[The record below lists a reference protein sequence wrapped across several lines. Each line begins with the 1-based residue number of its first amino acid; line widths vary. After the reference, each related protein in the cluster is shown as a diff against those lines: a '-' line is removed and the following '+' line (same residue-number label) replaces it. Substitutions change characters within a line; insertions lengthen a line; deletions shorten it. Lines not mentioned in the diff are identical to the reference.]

1 MVFTILQA
9 IGYLYNTP
17 KNFFLL
23 FIFNQT
29 VYGLSIQKKV
39 HIVPIIKSI
48 RQTVLIPIHPAG
60 YPFIGISLAT
70 TALLYYLLGPYPMF
84 IGFLI
89 SLWCIYFFRNP
100 VRYTPQHQS
109 LIISPADGR
118 ILSITEGM
126 PPKKLGL
133 IGADF
138 TKISIFMN
146 IFDVH
151 VNRSPMEGQV
161 VKKSYFPGS
170 FFDASLD
177 KASEKNEQLS
187 ITMNTIYGKKIAFVQ
202 IAGLVARRILCNVSQ
217 GSELKCGQQ
226 FGIIRF
232 GSRVD
237 LWLPNPIFTK
247 VLVGQRTYAGET
259 ILADFEPG
267 AKLNEARIE

>member
-1 MVFTILQA
+1 MT
-9 IGYLYNTP
+9 
-17 KNFFLL
+17 
-23 FIFNQT
+23 
-29 VYGLSIQKKV
+29 
-39 HIVPIIKSI
+39 IIKSI
-48 RQTVLIPIHPAG
+48 KQTLFIPIHPAG
-60 YPFIGISLAT
+60 YPFIGICLT
-70 TALLYYLLGPYPMF
+70 ITALLHYLFGPYPMF

-100 VRYTPQHQS
+100 VRYTPQHRS

-118 ILSITEGM
+118 ILSITEGI

-133 IGADF
+133 TGTTF

-151 VNRSPMEGQV
+151 VNRSPMEGLV
-161 VKKSYFPGS
+161 IKKSYFPGS

-187 ITMNTIYGKKIAFVQ
+187 ITMDTTYGKNIAFVQ
-202 IAGLVARRILCNVSQ
+202 IAGLVARRISCNVDE
-217 GSELKCGQQ
+217 GSKLRCGQQ

-237 LWLPNPIFTK
+237 LWLPNPISTK

-259 ILADFEPG
+259 ILADFEPSP
-267 AKLNEARIE
+267 KLREVRIE